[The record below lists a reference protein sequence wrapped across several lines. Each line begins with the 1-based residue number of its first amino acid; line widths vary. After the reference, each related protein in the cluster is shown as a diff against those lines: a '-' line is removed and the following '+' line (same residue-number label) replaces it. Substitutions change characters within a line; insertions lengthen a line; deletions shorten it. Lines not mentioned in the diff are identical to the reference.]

1 MTTGPLPGTTE
12 PPLPPPAAAGGG
24 RSTVLK
30 WSLFGCTLVSA
41 VLIVGLVVLSMK
53 ARSILSW
60 ALTRVED
67 QVMAGAGPDV
77 TPADRQAFK
86 DAYAGFTARARSGKA
101 SPDEVRD
108 FQKKVLEA
116 LADGKV
122 TPDEMR
128 SLAQAAAAS
137 PGARGKP

>member
-1 MTTGPLPGTTE
+1 M
-12 PPLPPPAAAGGG
+12 
-24 RSTVLK
+24 
-30 WSLFGCTLVSA
+30 
-41 VLIVGLVVLSMK
+41 LVVLSMK

-77 TPADRQAFK
+77 TAADRQAFK
-86 DAYAGFTARARSGKA
+86 DAYAGFVERARAGKA
-101 SPDEVRD
+101 TPEEIRD
-108 FQKKVLEA
+108 FQKRVLEA

-128 SLAQAAAAS
+128 SLAAAAGAAGAS
-137 PGARGKP
+137 GAKGKP